1 LTQRF
6 DRCRLERP
14 AQVVLVDETVRL
26 TAGTLIDLGDTLA
39 AGLADLGTGPGDVVA
54 FQLPCWWEAA
64 VVSCAAFRLGATLS
78 PLPTNVSTD
87 ELAVLVDQARPRV
100 LFAEGDRGGPDAR
113 HGVATMFVTVRSEA
127 PGPVSFE
134 DLISREGSA
143 PAGRA
148 GDAPGPALLLF
159 TSGSTGRPKGV
170 LHGGP
175 GLLAKIDD
183 LSRAHELTHE
193 DVVLAPYAPFHI
205 GGIVYN
211 LLMPLGIGTRAVLMG
226 RWDAGRALDALD
238 DEGVT
243 FVSAVPTQFHQLLAH
258 GRFRPERVERVRL
271 AALGGTR
278 VVPEDVELVERTF
291 EAVAKRSYGSTE
303 VPTVTTS
310 RNDDPLTT
318 RANTDGRPIG
328 SAQLLV
334 VDDRGSPLPASS
346 EGELYVKGPSILL
359 GYLDPVDDLEA
370 FTGDGWFKTGDVA
383 TIDADGRLTITGRVK
398 DLIIRGGENIAPG
411 EIERWLIKH
420 PAVDEVAVVG
430 MPDPVMGERAC
441 AFVATRDPDFSFER
455 MITWLRDNAVPVRK
469 LPERLETRRALPT
482 TSTGKVRKDL
492 LRAEIARLC
501 GQDVPADCPSE

>member
-1 LTQRF
+1 
-6 DRCRLERP
+6 
-14 AQVVLVDETVRL
+14 VDETVRL
-26 TAGTLIDLGDTLA
+26 AAGTVVDLGDRLA
-39 AGLADLGTGPGDVVA
+39 AALAGIGTRPGDVIA
-54 FQLPCWWEAA
+54 FQLPCWWETA
-64 VVSCAAFRLGATLS
+64 VVSCAAFRLGATLA
-78 PLPTNVSTD
+78 PLPTDISPED
-87 ELAVLVDQARPRV
+87 LGILLDQARPSVVFSDRDSGEAST
-100 LFAEGDRGGPDAR
+100 LF
-113 HGVATMFVTVRSEA
+113 VSVRSVTS
-127 PGPVSFE
+127 GLLRFE
-134 DLISREGSA
+134 DLVSRPA
-143 PAGRA
+143 TAQVPPPAGMPA
-148 GDAPGPALLLF
+148 AALLLF

-211 LLMPLGIGTRAVLMG
+211 LLMPLGIGARAVLMG
-226 RWDAGRALDALD
+226 RWDPGRALDAMD

-258 GRFRPERVERVRL
+258 GRFGPQRVERIRL

-291 EAVAKRSYGSTE
+291 GAVAKRSYGSTE

-310 RNDDPLTT
+310 RNRDPLAT
-318 RANTDGRPIG
+318 RAGTDGAPIG

-334 VDDRGSPLPASS
+334 VDDHGSPLPASS

-359 GYLDPVDDLEA
+359 GYLDPADNLEA
-370 FTGDGWFKTGDVA
+370 FTRDGWFKTGDLA
-383 TIDADGRLTITGRVK
+383 RIDAEGYLTITGRVK
-398 DLIIRGGENIAPG
+398 DLIIRGGDNIAPA

-430 MPDPVMGERAC
+430 MPDRVMGERAC
-441 AFVATRDPDFSFER
+441 AFVATRDPDFTFER
-455 MITWLRDNAVPVRK
+455 MVAWLRGHAVPVRK
-469 LPERLETRRALPT
+469 LPERLEIRASLPT
-482 TSTGKVRKDL
+482 TANGKVRKDL

-501 GQDVPADCPSE
+501 DQDIPADCPPV